1 MSTPSIHSMIAPVR
15 EKGRTL
21 TYVRSA
27 FALWWRT
34 LLGMALC
41 QTLLS
46 SVVVVGWT
54 YRLMQ
59 RRAVLY
65 WARRG
70 RGLQAQ
76 SAGYPEWALR
86 RGEGV
91 RGLLRP
97 LGENLRLGVTGLL
110 TTWTLTLPACVLWQ
124 FGWFAGWDNSFN
136 KGYEQTYVG
145 AGIAWMGIAIFIAAM
160 MYLPIAQARHAASG
174 EWRAV
179 FDFRTNR
186 AIARESRFSNLL
198 LAAGYAVAGLP
209 LMVLTIFP
217 YFAAN
222 SNPALLD
229 MSRSEQLEWL
239 GSFYFW
245 GALPLFVLFVG
256 LRLAATRIYA
266 RGVLNLVLS
275 GAISRD
281 ALSGLE
287 RQAFDELDLQ
297 AVEADKPRPNLAIW
311 ATRGAGRLV
320 AIGLTVA
327 LWFGLTAQTFVGQ
340 FFHYRPVRG
349 WLNQPLVHA
358 PWMRHV
364 PPGLS
369 QANGQVPD

>member
-1 MSTPSIHSMIAPVR
+1 MSAPSIHSMIVPAR
-15 EKGRTL
+15 KNARTSA
-21 TYVRSA
+21 YIRSA

-34 LLGMALC
+34 LAGMALC

-46 SVVVVGWT
+46 SVLVVGWT

-70 RGLQAQ
+70 RGLSAQ
-76 SAGYPEWALR
+76 SAGYPELAIR
-86 RGEGV
+86 TDSRF
-91 RGLLRP
+91 RGLFRP
-97 LGENLRLGVTGLL
+97 LAENLKLGAQALL
-110 TTWTLTLPACVLWQ
+110 TTWTFTLPACVLWQ

-136 KGYEQTYVG
+136 KGYEQTFVG
-145 AGIAWMGIAIFIAAM
+145 AAIAWMGIAIFIAAM

-186 AIARESRFSNLL
+186 TIAKESRFSNLL
-198 LAAGYAVAGLP
+198 LALGYAAAGMP
-209 LMVLTIFP
+209 LMALAIFP

-222 SNPALLD
+222 NNPALLD
-229 MSRSEQLEWL
+229 MAPAEQLDWL
-239 GSFYFW
+239 KNFYFW
-245 GALPLFVLFVG
+245 GALPLFLLFVG

-266 RGVLNLVLS
+266 RGVLDLVLS
-275 GAISRD
+275 GEIPRGSLR
-281 ALSGLE
+281 GLE

-297 AVEADKPRPNLAIW
+297 AVQADRPRTNIAIW

-320 AIGLTVA
+320 AVSLTVV
-327 LWFGLTAQTFVGQ
+327 LWFALTAQTFAGQ

-358 PWMRHV
+358 PWMRHIPAPLAEAARLD
-364 PPGLS
+364 PP
-369 QANGQVPD
+369 